1 MVRHRANAVIEH
13 GPWEGGTRGKGGRYR
28 PRVQAA
34 RLGMGRCLG
43 ELTILVLA
51 VSQLW
56 LSKSML
62 VKDLSLSK
70 EEKPFDVFYVTDRDI
85 IQPFEECVTIK
96 VADSSH

>member
-1 MVRHRANAVIEH
+1 
-13 GPWEGGTRGKGGRYR
+13 
-28 PRVQAA
+28 
-34 RLGMGRCLG
+34 
-43 ELTILVLA
+43 
-51 VSQLW
+51 
-56 LSKSML
+56 ML